1 MQANGNLTIPRSKL
15 QLHCINLTLLVTFIQ
30 QSALAL
36 INYSYESVV
45 SHLNNEYHLHNYYR
59 GIKIR
64 RVRSF

>member
-15 QLHCINLTLLVTFIQ
+15 QLHCTNLTLLVTFIQ

-45 SHLNNEYHLHNYYR
+45 SHLNNEYHLHN
-59 GIKIR
+59 
-64 RVRSF
+64 